1 MVNLSYVAEKEGN
14 FVSVENR
21 LMIDEWSVNYLM
33 DTLVA
38 NGFTIEEMSVAPA
51 TL

>member
-1 MVNLSYVAEKEGN
+1 MITLTYTAEKEGN
-14 FVSVENR
+14 FVSVDNR

-33 DTLVA
+33 DTLVD
-38 NGFTIEEMSVAPA
+38 NGFTILEMSVAPA